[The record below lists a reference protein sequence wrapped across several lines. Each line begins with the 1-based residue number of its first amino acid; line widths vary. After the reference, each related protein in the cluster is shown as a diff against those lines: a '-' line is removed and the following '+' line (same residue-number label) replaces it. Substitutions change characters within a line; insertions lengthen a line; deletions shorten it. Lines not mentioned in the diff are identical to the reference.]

1 MTLTLSFYVDPRTHF
16 PLVEIPGQNFALFWL
31 PMTKVQIE
39 YFLSDTIDSRFHRA
53 WYHERLGSNPRITPE
68 QITAQNLLQA
78 FLTHISFY
86 EASVFSQWYGKD
98 LGFDLPTSEE
108 WHRALRAF
116 DQAAA
121 NPAFVEQILAL
132 PAIHPR
138 ARLLVQ
144 ACEIALPAYQGLKD
158 ASERRLSHQ
167 LMLRS
172 GILEYVYQDTVHNR
186 CGACGSSLQSGRY
199 ADAGQDLFLPLLN
212 ADTEVR
218 MKNLG
223 LRPVLRKRL

>member
-16 PLVEIPGQNFALFWL
+16 PLVEVPGQDFALFWL

-39 YFLSDTIDSRFHRA
+39 YFLSDAVDSQFDRA
-53 WYHERLGSNPRITPE
+53 WYHERLRSNPRITPE
-68 QITAQNLLQA
+68 QLTAQNLLQA

-86 EASVFSQWYGKD
+86 EASVFSRWYGK
-98 LGFDLPTSEE
+98 GFDLPTSEE
-108 WHRALRAF
+108 WHRALRTF
-116 DQAAA
+116 DQVAAD
-121 NPAFVEQILAL
+121 PDFVEQILAL

-144 ACEIALPAYQGLKD
+144 SCENALPGYQRLRD

-167 LMLRS
+167 LLLRS
-172 GILEYVYQDTVHNR
+172 GMLEYVYQDTAHNR

-199 ADAGQDLFLPLLN
+199 GNAGQDLFLPLRN
-212 ADTEVR
+212 ADIGDR
-218 MKNLG
+218 MPNLG
-223 LRPVLRKRL
+223 LRPILRKRL